1 MSTETLL
8 GAERLVKALCLA
20 GVERVFSLSGNHI
33 MPVYDALIDSGIQLI
48 HVRHE
53 AAAVHM
59 ADAWGRLTGRPG
71 VALLTGGPGH
81 ANGIGAL
88 YTALA
93 ADSPL
98 VMLSGQ
104 APIKEWGR
112 GAFQEMAQAD
122 LAAPVTKASWSASS
136 SESLGWELARAFR
149 LASSGRPGPVHL
161 SLPQDVLEARVTF
174 EPTDEPKADAFIAQ
188 PQLWEDSL
196 GPLLWDL
203 LQRAKRPLIVT
214 GPAFASHRGEALRF
228 ALFQAIGI
236 PIVAMESPRGIQ
248 DPALGDWGSVL
259 AKADCVVLL
268 GKRADY
274 TLRFGQVPAVSA
286 DCRFAVI
293 DPEEA
298 VMQQSIQTLG
308 ASRVVLSAVADPAC
322 VLQRLILQCEK
333 VSGALSA
340 TRASWSSEVDEA
352 INFRPPHWS
361 TQGSSSVGRLH
372 PLQVVRTV
380 QSLMQSLEHP
390 LLIADGGEFG
400 QWAQSVIKAPV
411 RLINGPAGSIGSAIP
426 FALAAKAAR
435 PKATVIALLGDGTM
449 GFHLAEF
456 DTAVRH
462 HLPFVAVVGNDA
474 CWNAEYQ
481 IQKRNYGPDRLFGCE
496 LSPIAAYEKAVVALG
511 GFGQRV
517 TKINDLE
524 MSLKSAI
531 ESGLPACVNV
541 DIERH
546 SAPSVSRA
554 IK

>member
-1 MSTETLL
+1 M
-8 GAERLVKALCLA
+8 
-20 GVERVFSLSGNHI
+20 
-33 MPVYDALIDSGIQLI
+33 
-48 HVRHE
+48 
-53 AAAVHM
+53 
-59 ADAWGRLTGRPG
+59 
-71 VALLTGGPGH
+71 
-81 ANGIGAL
+81 
-88 YTALA
+88 
-93 ADSPL
+93 
-98 VMLSGQ
+98 
-104 APIKEWGR
+104 
-112 GAFQEMAQAD
+112 
-122 LAAPVTKASWSASS
+122 
-136 SESLGWELARAFR
+136 
-149 LASSGRPGPVHL
+149 
-161 SLPQDVLEARVTF
+161 
-174 EPTDEPKADAFIAQ
+174 
-188 PQLWEDSL
+188 
-196 GPLLWDL
+196 
-203 LQRAKRPLIVT
+203 
-214 GPAFASHRGEALRF
+214 
-228 ALFQAIGI
+228 
-236 PIVAMESPRGIQ
+236 
-248 DPALGDWGSVL
+248 
-259 AKADCVVLL
+259 
-268 GKRADY
+268 
-274 TLRFGQVPAVSA
+274 
-286 DCRFAVI
+286 
-293 DPEEA
+293 
-298 VMQQSIQTLG
+298 
-308 ASRVVLSAVADPAC
+308 
-322 VLQRLILQCEK
+322 
-333 VSGALSA
+333 
-340 TRASWSSEVDEA
+340 
-352 INFRPPHWS
+352 
-361 TQGSSSVGRLH
+361 GRLH

-426 FALAAKAAR
+426 FALAAKAAH

-496 LSPIAAYEKAVVALG
+496 LSPSAAYEKAVVALG